1 MNIIG
6 IIIETNPLHNGH
18 KYFIDEIKNKYN
30 PDVLIAVTST
40 SFTMRGEVSVINKFD
55 KTSALLK
62 AGVNLVL
69 EFPFILSTQSC
80 DYFASNALTILN
92 SIGVNHIICGC
103 ENDNIDNFKTFYDLE
118 NTTQFINLFKENL
131 KKHNSYK
138 QTFENTLKELN
149 INSSLIELF
158 SKPNFTLAYQYYK
171 TIKYNYPNIQ
181 ISLIKRT
188 NSYDDENLDSNI
200 VSAKAIRNARI
211 KNLDYSQYLPFDE
224 NLIDL
229 NYAYNKLMTLV
240 NYACLITTNYSS
252 TINTEGIINYIINN
266 YKHTTSYDEFINNL
280 CNKRYS
286 KSRINRTILYMLL
299 NINNFYHNKIYLR
312 ILGTDNIGLKY
323 INTLNKEVKKLI
335 FSSVKEI
342 NSDQMCYNILE
353 IELLATKLYSLITN
367 NNELIIKEY
376 QLPIRK
382 D

>member
-18 KYFIDEIKNKYN
+18 KYLIDEIKNKYN

-55 KTSALLK
+55 KTTALLK

-69 EFPFILSTQSC
+69 EFPFILSTQSS
-80 DYFASNALTILN
+80 DYFASNAVTILN
-92 SIGVNHIICGC
+92 SIGVNQIICGC
-103 ENDNIDNFKTFYDLE
+103 EDDNINNLSTFYELE
-118 NTTQFINLFKENL
+118 NTTKFKDLFKENL

-138 QTFENTLKELN
+138 QTFEDTLKELN
-149 INSSLIELF
+149 IDSSLIELF

-171 TIKYNYPNIQ
+171 SIKTNYPNIKM
-181 ISLIKRT
+181 SLIKRT

-211 KNLDYSQYLPFDE
+211 NNLNYSQYLPFKE

-229 NYAYNKLMTLV
+229 NAAYNKLITII
-240 NYACLITTNYSS
+240 NYTCLINTNYSNN
-252 TINTEGIINYIINN
+252 INSEGIINYIIKNHNMNN
-266 YKHTTSYDEFINNL
+266 SYNEFINNL

-299 NINNFYHNKIYLR
+299 NIKEFYHNEIYLR
-312 ILGTDNIGLKY
+312 LLGTDDVGLKY
-323 INTLNKEVKKLI
+323 INGLDKETKNQI

-342 NSDQMCYNILE
+342 NSDQICYNILE
-353 IELLATKLYSLITN
+353 IELLATKLYSLITDN
-367 NNELIIKEY
+367 KDLFIKEY

>member
-18 KYFIDEIKNKYN
+18 KYFIDEIKNKYK

-55 KTSALLK
+55 KTSALIK

-69 EFPFILSTQSC
+69 EFPFILSTQSS
-80 DYFASNALTILN
+80 DYFASNAVTILN
-92 SIGVNHIICGC
+92 SIGVNQIICGC
-103 ENDNIDNFKTFYDLE
+103 EDDSIDNLKTFYNLE
-118 NTTQFINLFKENL
+118 NTVVFKSTFKENL

-138 QTFENTLKELN
+138 QTFEKTLKEIQIDDN
-149 INSSLIELF
+149 LIELF
-158 SKPNFTLAYQYYK
+158 CKPNFTLAYQYYK
-171 TIKYNYPNIQ
+171 CIKNNFPNIKM
-181 ISLIKRT
+181 SLIKRT
-188 NSYDDENLDSNI
+188 NNYDDENLNSNI

-211 KNLDYSQYLPFDE
+211 NNLDYSQYLPFKE

-229 NYAYNKLMTLV
+229 NYAYDKLMTLV
-240 NYACLITTNYSS
+240 NYACLINTNYSN

-266 YKHTTSYDEFINNL
+266 HKHTTFYDEFISNL

-299 NINNFYHNKIYLR
+299 DINNFYHNEIYLR
-312 ILGTDNIGLKY
+312 ILGIDNVGLKY
-323 INTLNKEVKKLI
+323 INTLNKETKNLI

-353 IELLATKLYSLITN
+353 IELLATKLYSLITD